1 MRISDWSSDVCSSD
15 LLGLAGQELQLVA
28 AADAERL
35 VAEPEQA
42 RLEQGGEL
50 GRVVDVAGDLA
61 ALAAELPVEGAADG
75 LAGSG
80 ELPERRRR
88 PGYQLA
94 HPRGLVVGREQDRKR
109 GVRGTGGSVRL
120 D

>member
-61 ALAAELPVEGAADG
+61 ALDEELLVEGEADG
-75 LAGSG
+75 LAGRG
-80 ELPERRRR
+80 ALPARLRR
-88 PGYQLA
+88 PGFQRA
-94 HPRGLVVGREQDRKR
+94 HPRGLVGGREQQREIGR
-109 GVRGTGGSVRL
+109 AHV
-120 D
+120 